1 MKVKIFG
8 YSDISTLEKAVN
20 EFIENVK
27 VVDIKYA
34 SRETYSEILVVYE
47 EKEE

>member
-8 YSDISTLEKAVN
+8 YSDISMLEKTVN

-27 VVDIKYA
+27 VVDIKYT
-34 SRETYSEILVVYE
+34 SGETYSEILVVYE